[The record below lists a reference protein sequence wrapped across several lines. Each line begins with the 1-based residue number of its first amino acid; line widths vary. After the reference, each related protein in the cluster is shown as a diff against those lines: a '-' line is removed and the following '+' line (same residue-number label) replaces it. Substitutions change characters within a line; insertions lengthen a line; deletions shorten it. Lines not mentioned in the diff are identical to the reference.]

1 MKLNKPIVFNK
12 IINIFDDKRGFLS
25 SADLDLIF
33 QAVPNFNFKPIY
45 QLMSFS
51 TYKNTFR
58 GMHYQKK
65 PFSQNKL
72 IIIHQG
78 EITDIAVEIESPK
91 VKNVMS
97 FQLSAGD
104 AIFIPENFAH
114 GFVTKTDDVLM
125 QYIMD
130 QKYSKENYKVI
141 NCNNYLKKAFPNLNL
156 IISDQ
161 DKKKNN
167 VLI

>member
-1 MKLNKPIVFNK
+1 
-12 IINIFDDKRGFLS
+12 
-25 SADLDLIF
+25 
-33 QAVPNFNFKPIY
+33 
-45 QLMSFS
+45 
-51 TYKNTFR
+51 
-58 GMHYQKK
+58 MHFQKK

-78 EITDIAVEIESPK
+78 KITDLAVEIESPK
-91 VKNVMS
+91 VKNIMS
-97 FQLSAGD
+97 FELTAGD

-114 GFVTKTDDVLM
+114 GFVSKTDNVLM

-130 QKYSKENYKVI
+130 QKYSKKNYKVI
-141 NCNNYLKKAFPNLNL
+141 NCENYLRKAFPDVNL

-161 DKKKNN
+161 DKTNKN